1 MAIQFENFDKTDVY
15 NNEINPLVE
24 QIRDICGK
32 HDIPALMAFTFQHDD
47 KENTGSSALALVGNC
62 RNNALDVTYVQ
73 FAEMLKDFPNI
84 KAMRQFAMNILM
96 ADVMSDLGVNLNEIL
111 NKVDSDEKAGK
122 NEAE

>member
-24 QIRDICGK
+24 QIREICGK
-32 HDIPALMAFTFQHDD
+32 HDIPALMAFTFQYDD
-47 KENTGSSALALVGNC
+47 NKNTGGSALALVGNC
-62 RNNALDVTYVQ
+62 RKNALDATYVQ

-84 KAMRQFAMNILM
+84 NAMKNFAYPGLI
-96 ADVMSDLGVNLNEIL
+96 ADVLSEVGVNAKDVLDEI
-111 NKVDSDEKAGK
+111 NKEGTN

>member
-32 HDIPALMAFTFQHDD
+32 HDIPALMAFSFQYDD
-47 KENTGSSALALVGNC
+47 NKNTGSSALALVGNC
-62 RNNALDVTYVQ
+62 RKNALDVTYVQ

-84 KAMRQFAMNILM
+84 KAMKAFAYHVLV
-96 ADVMSDLGVNLNEIL
+96 ADVLSEVGVNAKDVLDEI
-111 NKVDSDEKAGK
+111 NKEGTN